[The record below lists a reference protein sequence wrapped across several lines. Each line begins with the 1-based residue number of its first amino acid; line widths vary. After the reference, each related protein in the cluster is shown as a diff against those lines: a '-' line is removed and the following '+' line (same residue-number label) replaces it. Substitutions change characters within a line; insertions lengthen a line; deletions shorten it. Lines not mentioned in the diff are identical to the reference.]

1 MIGAAAPDRH
11 HCGGRVRA
19 QPAGERCERSRVA
32 LQLIFNA
39 IRGFGGLLIHDSFHR
54 TANSAEIL

>member
-1 MIGAAAPDRH
+1 MIGAAAADRH
-11 HCGGRVRA
+11 HRGGRVRA
-19 QPAGERCERSRVA
+19 QPASEIRERGGVA